1 MLTEFFPGIKIMK
14 QRKGAVRYM
23 IKTYVIDTNVLIQA
37 PYAIE

>member
-1 MLTEFFPGIKIMK
+1 MK

-37 PYAIE
+37 PYAIKRL